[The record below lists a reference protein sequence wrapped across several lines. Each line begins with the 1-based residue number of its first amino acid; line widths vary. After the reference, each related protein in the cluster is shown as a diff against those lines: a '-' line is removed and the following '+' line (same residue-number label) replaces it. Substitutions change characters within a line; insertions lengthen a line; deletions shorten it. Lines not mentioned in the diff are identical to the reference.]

1 MSGVRVRSLV
11 GMRRDAGCSSRNLLD
26 KAPAGWLSSR
36 EVAALKGGIS
46 VRAARAWLT
55 RRGVAHVWVKAV
67 PTGARLVWDGAAVRR
82 ELGCECFSDVLEG
95 IPAGWCCSAE
105 VGVILGC
112 TRSSVSRFVAR
123 GKLTVRRA
131 RVRCGDGVRCLV
143 LYKRAQV
150 RGFKR
155 AREQARDAVL
165 RRRRAAYAPYWERMS
180 NRAVFLRE

>member
-1 MSGVRVRSLV
+1 MSKVRVRSLV
-11 GMRRDAGCSSRNLLD
+11 GMRRDAGCSRRNLLD

-55 RRGVAHVWVKAV
+55 RHGVAHVWVKAV

-82 ELGCECFSDVLEG
+82 ELVCTRFSDVLEG

-112 TRSSVSRFVAR
+112 TRSSVSRFVEK
-123 GKLTVRRA
+123 GQLTVRRA
-131 RVRCGDGVRCLV
+131 RVRCGGVVRCLV

-155 AREQARDAVL
+155 AREQARDEVL
-165 RRRRAAYAPYWERMS
+165 RRRRARLASYWGRLE